1 MVQGHHKLPPD
12 KTANLITGVYIL
24 TSPLVGLKE
33 LTGDKG
39 SSGEIDTMLHHEM
52 VCAWVQPEQD

>member
-39 SSGEIDTMLHHEM
+39 SSGEIDTMLHP
-52 VCAWVQPEQD
+52 ATP